1 MARNALVAVVAA
13 AAVDG
18 GGEIPSKIFGH
29 DFQSFFLLED
39 KYRREQEE
47 EEQQTRRSAAA
58 AAVRTESEK
67 IQISGLG
74 KDNRRIL

>member
-47 EEQQTRRSAAA
+47 EEQQRADRRRRRRS
-58 AAVRTESEK
+58 VRS
-67 IQISGLG
+67 
-74 KDNRRIL
+74 RRRSR